1 MRPKHLISRR
11 ASACCLL
18 ALVGVHGCVPVLPP
32 AADATALR
40 AAKRVI
46 VLPLADGPAG
56 PRAQRSGYAMQS
68 AIMPELLSMPGLDVV
83 NVSPAQLQKTLD
95 KLGYALEDRYD
106 PVVAADVAK
115 ALGADTV
122 ITGEI
127 THYDTQKEK
136 GETVIVIVGSGSTDT
151 LHWVSA
157 NLRVIRA
164 ADARIIYTGGGTA
177 SSPTGYTPAAEAV
190 CKRALH
196 AMRSF
201 LEYERKHK
209 R

>member
-11 ASACCLL
+11 TAACGLL
-18 ALVGVHGCVPVLPP
+18 ALLAVHGCVPVLPP
-32 AADATALR
+32 ASDAAALR
-40 AAKRVI
+40 AAKRMI

-56 PRAQRSGYAMQS
+56 PRAQRSGSAMRS
-68 AIMPELLSMPGLDVV
+68 AIMPQLLNMPGLDVV
-83 NVSPAQLQKTLD
+83 NVSPAQLQKKFD
-95 KLGYALEDRYD
+95 ELGYALEDRYD

-127 THYDTQKEK
+127 THYDIQKEK
-136 GETVIVIVGSGSTDT
+136 GETVIVIVGSGGTDT

-157 NLRVIRA
+157 NIRVIRA
-164 ADARIIYTGGGTA
+164 DDARIIYTGGGTA
-177 SSPTGYTPAAEAV
+177 SSPTGFTPAAEAV
-190 CKRALH
+190 CKRAFH
-196 AMRSF
+196 SMRSF
-201 LEYERKHK
+201 LEYERKRK